1 MRLKL
6 PERRRFIRIEVP
18 MRIKI
23 EGDGWLEEATTRNIS
38 PIGMRFETAREFKK
52 SEILNLVMYLP
63 SSGDNS
69 IRVKGKIVWQ
79 RKTSL
84 EDNAPYDVG
93 LEITHIEDE
102 GKNVL
107 LKYLCDLLYDSSYHS
122 D

>member
-6 PERRRFIRIEVP
+6 PERRRFIRIEAP

-23 EGDGWLEEATTRNIS
+23 EGDGWVEEATTKNIS
-38 PIGMRFETAREFKK
+38 PISMRFETVRKFNK
-52 SEILNLVMYLP
+52 SEILDMVMNLPL
-63 SSGDNS
+63 SGDKP
-69 IRVKGKIVWQ
+69 IRVKGQVVWQ
-79 RKTSL
+79 EKTSL
-84 EDNAPYDVG
+84 EDKSPYDVG

-102 GKNVL
+102 SKNVL